1 MSTIGSDIWNQRVM
15 KAAMDNRA
23 NQLNPNCPAYWASR
37 AEPAKP
43 APQVNT
49 LLAVLAA
56 AAVGAAATA
65 GTILGV
71 QKLIQIKKQKAAEAE
86 AEAELPADLEKIEI
100 EGPESEA
107 Q

>member
-1 MSTIGSDIWNQRVM
+1 MSTIGSDIWTQRVT

-37 AEPAKP
+37 AQPAK
-43 APQVNT
+43 PQVNT

-65 GTILGV
+65 GIILGV
-71 QKLIQIKKQKAAEAE
+71 QKLIQIKKQKEAE
-86 AEAELPADLEKIEI
+86 AEEEAPAELEKIEI

>member
-23 NQLNPNCPAYWASR
+23 NQLNPNCPAYWSSR

-43 APQVNT
+43 QVST
-49 LLAVLAA
+49 LLAVVAA

-65 GTILGV
+65 ATILGV
-71 QKLIQIKKQKAAEAE
+71 QKIIQIKKQKEAE
-86 AEAELPADLEKIEI
+86 AEEEEGPAELEKIEI
-100 EGPESEA
+100 EVPEAEA

>member
-1 MSTIGSDIWNQRVM
+1 MSTIGSDMWTQRVT

-37 AEPAKP
+37 AQQPAK
-43 APQVNT
+43 PQVNT

-71 QKLIQIKKQKAAEAE
+71 QKLLQIKKQKEAE
-86 AEAELPADLEKIEI
+86 AEEEAPAELEKIEI

>member
-1 MSTIGSDIWNQRVM
+1 MSTIGSDMWTQRVT

-37 AEPAKP
+37 AQQPAK
-43 APQVNT
+43 PQVNT

-71 QKLIQIKKQKAAEAE
+71 QKLLQIKKQKAAEAE

>member
-1 MSTIGSDIWNQRVM
+1 MSTIGSDIWTQRVT

-23 NQLNPNCPAYWASR
+23 NQLNPCCSAYWASR
-37 AEPAKP
+37 AQHAK
-43 APQVNT
+43 PQVNT

-56 AAVGAAATA
+56 ATVGAAATA

-71 QKLIQIKKQKAAEAE
+71 QKLIQIKKQKEAEAE
-86 AEAELPADLEKIEI
+86 AEAPAELEKIEI

>member
-1 MSTIGSDIWNQRVM
+1 MSTIGSDIWTQRVT

-23 NQLNPNCPAYWASR
+23 NQLNPCCSAYWASR
-37 AEPAKP
+37 AQPAK
-43 APQVNT
+43 PQVNT

-65 GTILGV
+65 GIILGV
-71 QKLIQIKKQKAAEAE
+71 QKLIQIKKQKEAE
-86 AEAELPADLEKIEI
+86 AEEEAPAELEKIEI